1 MRWRTR
7 DSDGAGENRPPNL
20 LFAHGTG
27 RTVLQQAPHFERS
40 TYMHDY
46 LYNDIFGERPESIT
60 RRRRNQER
68 LATLNKAIDGFF
80 QKNELDALMRGSQSA
95 KPIDLRE
102 LQRAIGIES
111 EDQPVRSEVASGQ
124 PTDNPFFMK
133 GSDRVFE
140 AKNRLL
146 ASIDRF
152 VEQARESI
160 RKRGEL

>member
-46 LYNDIFGERPESIT
+46 LYNDIFGERPESIMQ
-60 RRRRNQER
+60 RRRNQEQ
-68 LATLNKAIDGFF
+68 LAASNKAIDGFF
-80 QKNELDALMRGSQSA
+80 RKSEMDALMRGADSP

-102 LQRAIGIES
+102 LQKVIGIES
-111 EDQPVRSEVASGQ
+111 EPVTVARNEQSF
-124 PTDNPFFMK
+124 TK
-133 GSDRVFE
+133 GSRVSE
-140 AKNRLL
+140 ARSQFLV
-146 ASIDRF
+146 AVDRF
-152 VEQARESI
+152 VEQAKESV
-160 RKRGEL
+160 RSYR